1 MYKYVCPKCNKT
13 YIGQTSR
20 CCQTRWQEHKR
31 AIEKGQWSHSG
42 ISQHHQH
49 CDEPFD
55 TANCEVIK
63 TFSNKNKKKLNY
75 DLKVWEALEIKKNNC
90 GPGRGLNEDW
100 GGLRQNRRVEPCFQ
114 HHGLIG
120 AIYVAR
126 GGDQPSLGS

>member
-1 MYKYVCPKCNKT
+1 MQF
-13 YIGQTSR
+13 QT
-20 CCQTRWQEHKR
+20 
-31 AIEKGQWSHSG
+31 IVQWSHSG

-90 GPGRGLNEDW
+90 GPGRGLNED
-100 GGLRQNRRVEPCFQ
+100 GGPTSKQTRGTLFSTPWTNWRDLCGEGGGGPALF
-114 HHGLIG
+114 GLLTTL
-120 AIYVAR
+120 A
-126 GGDQPSLGS
+126 L